1 MSGKKH
7 KLLGVPSL
15 GRGSLKKNYG
25 QTVCNRVMEEL
36 QKWKCVNSIKEMVFD
51 TTPTNTGVHTG
62 ACVTFQK
69 SLGKPIFWLA
79 CRHHVLEIILS
90 KVFCSL
96 GIEKSTTPEIEIF
109 KKFKDNWG
117 NIRNHNDGNFV
128 YLEVTPEVRQKYQNL
143 KFSGLRDDYRELVN
157 LALIYTKI
165 QSSLGFTPQRPGAVS
180 RARWMSKVIYSL
192 KIVLLSH
199 QNSVKSIFDTT
210 CLNKLKCFVD
220 FCINCY
226 IPYWI
231 NCTVAS
237 AAPGNDLD
245 LIKTLQSYKST
256 DEKCANSALSAINR
270 HLWYLVEELVP
281 LSLFDDGTSRSV
293 KAKVAEALNQ
303 QINQERPKTFRK
315 KNEIPKRP
323 VLSNNKR
330 DLADFVGSNSM
341 LFF

>member
-1 MSGKKH
+1 MGRKTTPTLNDNSKEKRLSVSVSGKKH

-15 GRGSLKKNYG
+15 GRGSLKKIYG

-36 QKWKCVNSIKEMVFD
+36 QKWKCVNSIKGMVFD
-51 TTPTNTGVHTG
+51 TTRTNTGVHTG

-315 KNEIPKRP
+315 KKR
-323 VLSNNKR
+323 NT
-330 DLADFVGSNSM
+330 
-341 LFF
+341 